1 MYRQNIMHPLIA
13 PAHKTVKIAAFFAI
27 TEPALSHLNSVLALR
42 QRELAKATRVF
53 NARGS
58 KVSRCEQCLLPRNDC
73 ICAEKPQACGS
84 SAFCFIMYTGE
95 CYKPSN
101 TGRVIADVIADNH
114 AFVWDRTRPD
124 PALLALL
131 NDPRYAPIVVFPQQY
146 AEAGRCIDSP
156 ALLSAVQQGKTP
168 LFVMLDG
175 TWREAKK
182 MFKSPYLATL
192 PVLGI
197 QPAKASGYALRE
209 AAHLHQLCTA
219 EVAIEILH
227 LAGDNAA
234 ASALAQYFSVFRT
247 AYIRGKPHLE
257 LPPADCEA

>member
-1 MYRQNIMHPLIA
+1 M
-13 PAHKTVKIAAFFAI
+13 PAI
-27 TEPALSHLNSVLALR
+27 NSVLTLR
-42 QRELAKATRVF
+42 QRELAKARRVF

-58 KVSRCEQCLLPRNDC
+58 KVIRCEHCLLPADAC
-73 ICAEKPQACGS
+73 ICSAKPQAAGK

-101 TGRVIADVIADNH
+101 TGRLICDVISDNH
-114 AFVWDRTRPD
+114 AFVWDRTQPD

-131 NDPRYAPIVVFPQQY
+131 TDCRYAPILVFPQQY
-146 AEAGRCIDSP
+146 AAPERCLQDATQLSQATAGKI
-156 ALLSAVQQGKTP
+156 P

-182 MFKSPYLATL
+182 MFRSPYLSDL

-197 QPAKASGYALRE
+197 QPEQASDYLLRE

-219 EVAIEILH
+219 EVAIEVLT
-227 LAGDNAA
+227 LAQEPAA
-234 ASALAQYFSVFRT
+234 AAALANYFNQFRQ
-247 AYIRGKPHLE
+247 AYLKGKPHLKLLE
-257 LPPADCEA
+257 LNRKE

>member
-1 MYRQNIMHPLIA
+1 MHRN
-13 PAHKTVKIAAFFAI
+13 AI
-27 TEPALSHLNSVLALR
+27 LALR
-42 QRELAKATRVF
+42 QRELQKATRVF

-58 KVSRCEQCLLPRNDC
+58 KVRRCEHCLLPQADC
-73 ICAEKPQACGS
+73 ICASTPAPQAR

-101 TGRVIADVIADNH
+101 TGRLICDIAADSH

-131 NDPRYAPIVVFPQQY
+131 ADPRYAPIVVFPTQY
-146 AEAGRCIDSP
+146 AEAERCLADAAALQLTSAGR
-156 ALLSAVQQGKTP
+156 TP

-182 MFKSPYLATL
+182 MFKSPYLANL

-197 QPAKASGYALRE
+197 QPTQQSDYLLRE

-219 EVAIEILH
+219 EVAIEVLR
-227 LAGDNAA
+227 LAADQPAA
-234 ASALAQYFSVFRT
+234 EQLAEYFQVFRN
-247 AYIRGKPHLE
+247 AYLKGKPHLQ
-257 LPPADCEA
+257 LPD